1 VDMNTMGRLQNAH
14 ETAPVCMEQVESDGR
29 KNGIHEIDILRSDSI
44 SKSETMEVG
53 GDNPA
58 V

>member
-1 VDMNTMGRLQNAH
+1 MNTMGRLQNAH